1 MKSNIREFF
10 KTLNICD
17 VMANKKELFIIVHCY
32 DNIEVKLNYVS
43 YGSLSKDLLF
53 LNKIRRNEV

>member
-10 KTLNICD
+10 KTVNVYD
-17 VMANKKELFIIVHCY
+17 VMANKKELFIIVYC

-43 YGSLSKDLLF
+43 YGGLSKDLLF
-53 LNKIRRNEV
+53 LNKVRRKEI

>member
-17 VMANKKELFIIVHCY
+17 VMANKKELFIIVYCY
-32 DNIEVKLNYVS
+32 DTIEVKLNYGS
-43 YGSLSKDLLF
+43 YGGLSKDLLF
-53 LNKIRRNEV
+53 LNKIRRNEI